1 MTSKKFE
8 LEETLKELI
17 SILERHDEKH
27 WSNMLRKSLQRIE
40 SGDYSGIELL
50 KTFYGG
56 MGSFNDYLI
65 QSKITKGK
73 IAFTEN
79 QIEAN
84 NKLDSL
90 RETAWVLAGEIKY
103 ENQART

>member
-1 MTSKKFE
+1 MTSKKVE
-8 LEETLKELI
+8 LEKTLKELI
-17 SILERHDEKH
+17 SILEKHDEKH
-27 WSNMLRKSLQRIE
+27 WAIMLRKSLQRIE

-56 MGSFNDYLI
+56 MGSFNDFLI
-65 QSKITKGK
+65 QPNITKGK
-73 IAFTEN
+73 TEYTGK

-90 RETAWVLAGEIKY
+90 RKTAWALAGEMNY
-103 ENQART
+103 ES